1 MQHGFREGWGTGLD
15 DLEAR
20 LSQKL
25 SRLAQKPL
33 FQVFLG
39 VHKAYNSL
47 DMGRCLEI
55 LRGIGWVRTWSIS
68 LATTVNNRGLY
79 QRREIFSGRLSK
91 QGEG

>member
-1 MQHGFREGWGTGLD
+1 MD

-55 LRGIGWVRTWSIS
+55 PEGYRLGPN
-68 LATTVNNRGLY
+68 LAYLLGHYWER
-79 QRREIFSGRLSK
+79 
-91 QGEG
+91 